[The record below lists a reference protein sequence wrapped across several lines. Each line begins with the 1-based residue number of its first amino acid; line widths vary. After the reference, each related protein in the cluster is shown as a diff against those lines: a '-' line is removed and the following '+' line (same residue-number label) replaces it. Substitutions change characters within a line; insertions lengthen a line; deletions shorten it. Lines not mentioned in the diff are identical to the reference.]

1 MGLGRTVRSGLKGK
15 ITQAHFF
22 FHLGLSPSQLTLR
35 CPNCP
40 FHGWHAAATGPQR
53 GQQIGGSSDLRVGW
67 RYQGHLPPAGVGR
80 GRAGSSQEA
89 RGGAE
94 RRLHTKARRK
104 YPVLGQEPRPSTDSK
119 AKVRREPWGGAAG
132 PAEG

>member
-1 MGLGRTVRSGLKGK
+1 MEVPGASTS
-15 ITQAHFF
+15 
-22 FHLGLSPSQLTLR
+22 SW
-35 CPNCP
+35 
-40 FHGWHAAATGPQR
+40 GW
-53 GQQIGGSSDLRVGW
+53 SW
-67 RYQGHLPPAGVGR
+67 
-80 GRAGSSQEA
+80 RAGSSQEA

-94 RRLHTKARRK
+94 RRLHTKARK

>member
-22 FHLGLSPSQLTLR
+22 FHLGLSPSQLTLQ

-40 FHGWHAAATGPQR
+40 FHGWHTAATGPQR

-80 GRAGSSQEA
+80 GGQVP
-89 RGGAE
+89 
-94 RRLHTKARRK
+94 ARR
-104 YPVLGQEPRPSTDSK
+104 PGAGLRGDSTQKPDESTQF
-119 AKVRREPWGGAAG
+119 
-132 PAEG
+132 